1 MQEESYLEGDK
12 VRLSTVCIASCSGC
26 HINLLHLHEKFLDFF
41 SLFDWVYSPLFMD
54 VKEPQA
60 CDIAVIEGGIRNEE
74 DIQKI
79 KSVRQK
85 ANILI
90 AMGTCAVYG
99 GVAGLGN
106 SLSTEELLQAVYPAY
121 SMGRKP
127 VLVPRVEPI
136 DSSVIVD
143 YYIPGCPPPTEVIEE
158 FFGKLLNGEVPKSND
173 LPICAECSRVVR
185 GEVAPEI
192 KRTYESRIDPE
203 ECLLQQGFICLGSV
217 TRAGCG
223 APCTSAGTPCI
234 GCRGP
239 TNRVLLDATHGI
251 FEDWVRRR
259 CHYLGLSEKN
269 MESSIRNIIHNF
281 YTFTLS
287 TPIMRLRKTE
297 RIAELC
303 YRVNWDR
310 EI

>member
-1 MQEESYLEGDK
+1 M
-12 VRLSTVCIASCSGC
+12 RLSTLCLDSCSGC
-26 HINLLHLHEKFLDFF
+26 HINLLHLHEKFLNLL
-41 SLFDWVYSPLFMD
+41 SLFELVFSPIFMD
-54 VKEPQA
+54 VKEPQE
-60 CDIAVIEGGIRNEE
+60 CDIAIVEGGIRNEE
-74 DIQKI
+74 DVEKI
-79 KSVRQK
+79 KRLRQK
-85 ANILI
+85 TGTLI

-106 SLSTEELLQAVYPAY
+106 ALSTDELLRSVYSAQY
-121 SMGRKP
+121 KERKP
-127 VLVPRVEPI
+127 SLVPRVEPI
-136 DSSVIVD
+136 DSSVMVD
-143 YYIPGCPPPTEVIEE
+143 YYIPGCPPPAEVVGE
-158 FFGKLLNGEVPKSND
+158 FLESLLNGEVPRSND
-173 LPICAECSRVVR
+173 LPVCAECSRVVR
-185 GEVAPEI
+185 GEFAPEI

-203 ECLLQQGFICLGSV
+203 ECMLQQGFICLGSV

-239 TNRVLLDATHGI
+239 TNRIHLDPSHGI

-269 MESSIRNIIHNF
+269 VESGIRNIRHNF

-287 TPIMRLRKTE
+287 TPFMRLRKTE
-297 RIAELC
+297 RVAELS